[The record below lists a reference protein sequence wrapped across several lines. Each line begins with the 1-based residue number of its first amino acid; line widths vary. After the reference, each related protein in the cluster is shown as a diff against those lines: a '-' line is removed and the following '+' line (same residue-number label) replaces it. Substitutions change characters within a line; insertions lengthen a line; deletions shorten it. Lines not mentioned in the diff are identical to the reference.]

1 MTKKC
6 NPASPNRKQANI
18 SSFANTKKQT
28 MQRSPQKHLG
38 NRLLNKEKPTLSY
51 QQSAIMR
58 DETQLN
64 EIGRDTDNP
73 FHVLSKEDEVMEDAA
88 NEEMT
93 QDNSNSEATEVAN
106 NLNSETNHMTDS
118 RDAPSIN
125 DSTKD

>member
-1 MTKKC
+1 
-6 NPASPNRKQANI
+6 
-18 SSFANTKKQT
+18 

-38 NRLLNKEKPTLSY
+38 NRLLNKEKPTLSD

-73 FHVLSKEDEVMEDAA
+73 FDVLSKEDEVMEDAA
-88 NEEMT
+88 NEETT

-106 NLNSETNHMTDS
+106 NLNSETNHMTDL
-118 RDAPSIN
+118 RDALSIN